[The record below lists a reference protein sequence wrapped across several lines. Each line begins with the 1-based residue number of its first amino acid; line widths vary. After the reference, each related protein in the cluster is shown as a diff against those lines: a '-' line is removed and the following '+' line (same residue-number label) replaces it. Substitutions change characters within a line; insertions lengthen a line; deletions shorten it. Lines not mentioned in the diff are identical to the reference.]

1 MSYLI
6 SSSPCAC
13 YNVTSVLRDCFTRA
27 ACLVWLL
34 RLCYMIVPR
43 LVSVCFDGT
52 LGLRDCLR
60 HDVCLFWLPRKYSF
74 VFVSSLPPVCYDC
87 YISVTWLSRAWCVF
101 VVTVTTV
108 LRDCPTLFWFLRW
121 YSLFRLACASCFF
134 QVLSWYYVIILLFLS
149 VFYRFLSQH
158 RKQKGF

>member
-1 MSYLI
+1 MLRQYYVIVSRVLRVLYDCYVCVTWLSHAWYL
-6 SSSPCAC
+6 
-13 YNVTSVLRDCFTRA
+13 SVL
-27 ACLVWLL
+27 
-34 RLCYMIVPR
+34 IV
-43 LVSVCFDGT
+43 T

-108 LRDCPTLFWFLRW
+108 LRDCPTLFWFSRW
-121 YSLFRLACASCFF
+121 YSLFCLAHASCLFKCLVDITLLSCFF
-134 QVLSWYYVIILLFLS
+134 FLGDDNVNFPFRLLQIP
-149 VFYRFLSQH
+149 VPA
-158 RKQKGF
+158 

>member
-43 LVSVCFDGT
+43 LVSVCFDYYVRLT
-52 LGLRDCLR
+52 
-60 HDVCLFWLPRKYSF
+60 WLSEAWCVSVLMPRKYSF
-74 VFVSSLPPVCYDC
+74 VFVSSLPPVCHDC
-87 YISVTWLSRAWCVF
+87 YISVKWLSRAWCVF
-101 VVTVTTV
+101 VVTVTIV
-108 LRDCPTLFWFLRW
+108 LRDCPTLFWFSRW
-121 YSLFRLACASCFF
+121 YSLFCLARSSWLF
-134 QVLSWYYVIILLFLS
+134 QVFSWYYVIVLLF
-149 VFYRFLSQH
+149 FFFGRW
-158 RKQKGF
+158 

>member
-6 SSSPCAC
+6 SSSPCAR

-108 LRDCPTLFWFLRW
+108 LRDCPTLFCFYVGIPFFVSHVPRGCFKCLVDITLLSYFFWGGRW
-121 YSLFRLACASCFF
+121 
-134 QVLSWYYVIILLFLS
+134 
-149 VFYRFLSQH
+149 
-158 RKQKGF
+158 

>member
-1 MSYLI
+1 M
-6 SSSPCAC
+6 
-13 YNVTSVLRDCFTRA
+13 LRQYYVIVSR
-27 ACLVWLL
+27 LL
-34 RLCYMIVPR
+34 RVLYDCYVCVTWLSHAWYLYVLIV
-43 LVSVCFDGT
+43 T

-60 HDVCLFWLPRKYSF
+60 HVCLFWLPRKYSF

-121 YSLFRLACASCFF
+121 YSIFRLACASCFF
-134 QVLSWYYVIILLFLS
+134 QVSSWYYVIVLLFLS